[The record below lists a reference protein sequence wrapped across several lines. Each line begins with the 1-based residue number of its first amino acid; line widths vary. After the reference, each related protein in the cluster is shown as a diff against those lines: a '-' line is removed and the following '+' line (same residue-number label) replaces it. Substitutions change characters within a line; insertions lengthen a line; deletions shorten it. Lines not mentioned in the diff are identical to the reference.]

1 MARREHIDE
10 VSQEFM
16 WRAASAQR
24 KRFKDENYLKSISA
38 YDYIKQL
45 KRASDFQDYAD
56 EIVDRINSGNINSE
70 LPKSEL
76 PAAVKNIQPQQNQG
90 AATAAGAG
98 PSSVGA
104 PVPAIDVKSRK
115 QEIKHAPAE
124 LKFQK
129 HPHPK
134 VNVTDDWE
142 NLKRAKYVV
151 TYISNLDDDIT
162 SVWVESNSKK
172 NAANEVIREFW
183 DVKEIVAV
191 VIMEAYDEND
201 YHHKGSSAS
210 GSASAPGI
218 SVPPVVIDPEDYPTD
233 RELANACASIVTG
246 GEFNNYN
253 ELVADMKDDIATEE
267 SADGDIYTG
276 ETEEG
281 EEWSGNKSSVR
292 MICEAENYDWMQ
304 PVSGG
309 PQDDNYKIEIVT
321 EVNPDGQ
328 DSIITGYVNS
338 DMIRLALS
346 KGIVHIVFTKKSDGS
361 ERQAFATTNQD
372 VLENN
377 NAIPSGDN
385 NRRFANNHIR
395 FFDMTKHAW
404 RSFLMENLTM
414 IYDESY

>member
-1 MARREHIDE
+1 MSRRHINE

-24 KRFKDENYLKSISA
+24 KRLKDENYLKSISA

-56 EIVDRINSGNINSE
+56 EIVDKINSGNINPE

-76 PAAVKNIQPQQNQG
+76 PAAVRNVQPENDNQG
-90 AATAAGAG
+90 EATAAGEG
-98 PSSVGA
+98 PSNVGA

-129 HPHPK
+129 HPNPK

-142 NLKRAKYVV
+142 NLKRGKYVV

-172 NAANEVIREFW
+172 NAVNEVIREFW
-183 DVKEIVAV
+183 DVKEVVAV
-191 VIMEAYDEND
+191 VIMDAYDEND
-201 YHHKGSSAS
+201 YHHKGGTAS
-210 GSASAPGI
+210 GSASAPGT

-233 RELANACASIVTG
+233 RDLANACASIVTG

-253 ELVADMKDDIATEE
+253 ELVADMKDDTATEK
-267 SADGDIYTG
+267 SAKGDIYAG

-281 EEWSGNKSSVR
+281 EQWFGNKSSVR
-292 MICEAENYDWMQ
+292 MICESEDYDWMQ
-304 PVSGG
+304 PTGTA
-309 PQDDNYKIEIVT
+309 QKDNYKVEIVT
-321 EVNPDGQ
+321 EVNPNGQ
-328 DSIITGYVNS
+328 DNIITGYVS
-338 DMIRLALS
+338 PEMMRLALS
-346 KGIVHIVFTKKSDGS
+346 KGIVHIVFTKKSDGN
-361 ERQAFATTNQD
+361 ERQAFATTNQE
-372 VLENN
+372 VLEDNK
-377 NAIPSGDN
+377 AIPSGDN
-385 NRRFANNHIR
+385 NRQFANNHIR